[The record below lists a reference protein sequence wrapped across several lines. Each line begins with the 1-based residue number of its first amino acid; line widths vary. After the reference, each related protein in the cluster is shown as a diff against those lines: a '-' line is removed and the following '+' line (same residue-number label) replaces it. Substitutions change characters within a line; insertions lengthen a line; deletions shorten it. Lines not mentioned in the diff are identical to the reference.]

1 MKLKS
6 KNTSGSNHQHA
17 LLSPSSA
24 RKWLSCPAALA
35 CEIGLPNESGQAAVN
50 GTVMHLVAETVI
62 NRVIKGEDIRADTY
76 KGVYALNEGKG
87 PIKALVKPE
96 KGAVLI
102 TDDFVSQVNKYVDY
116 CRPIIDAAELIEV
129 ESRVNLTRVL
139 HPGVELNGNT
149 LHTFGTA
156 DLVALLPSY
165 HKTLNQEFVLDTED
179 DGTAYTLIVGDLKTG
194 RHKVLAKENKQ
205 MMLYALGLL
214 RAYKR
219 LYDITAVRLVIFQ
232 PYAGGADEWDTTPE
246 ALEQFGKFAQGR
258 ALKAI
263 DAFQRGKKGLKP
275 ADFRPGNVQCQ
286 WCRFSEKCN
295 AKRKVASRAVES
307 DLEDDT
313 QQSAEEA
320 LKAVHKFCNDADY
333 MDVWDDVS
341 PADILRLIPDFDGR
355 PAKTVKAKTDPSE
368 ISLDQLKAEWDKLP
382 LMRQHIADI
391 EKAMYA
397 ALMRG
402 EVVDGL
408 KLVEGRPGSRSW
420 SDEEAVNQ
428 FRANHPNGYLL
439 DKTVPVNPTEA
450 EKIIG
455 KEDPELWAELSKL
468 VTRKP
473 GQPYIAAANDKRP
486 AWTPA
491 TDNDL
496 AN

>member
-6 KNTSGSNHQHA
+6 KNTSGSNQEHA

-24 RKWLSCPAALA
+24 KKWLNCPAALA
-35 CEIGLPNESGQAAVN
+35 CEFGLPNESGQAAVN
-50 GTVMHLVAETVI
+50 GTAMHLVAETVL
-62 NRVIKGEDIRADTY
+62 NRIIKGDDITADKY

-116 CRPIIDAAELIEV
+116 CRPIIDAAELVEV

-139 HPGVELNGNT
+139 HPGAVVNATRRNGEAIEGELVT
-149 LHTFGTA
+149 LQTFGTA
-156 DLVALLPSY
+156 DFVAIIRLLDGSY
-165 HKTLNQEFVLDTED
+165 M
-179 DGTAYTLIVGDLKTG
+179 LIVGDLKTG

-214 RAYKR
+214 RVYKR

-246 ALEQFGKFAQGR
+246 ALEQFGKFASKA

-275 ADFRPGNVQCQ
+275 ADFRPGNDACQ
-286 WCRFSEKCN
+286 WCRFAESCN
-295 AKRKVASRAVES
+295 AKRKVASREVES
-307 DLEDDT
+307 DLSDDAT
-313 QQSAEEA
+313 E
-320 LKAVHKFCNDADY
+320 
-333 MDVWDDVS
+333 M
-341 PADILRLIPDFDGR
+341 
-355 PAKTVKAKTDPSE
+355 
-368 ISLDQLKAEWDKLP
+368 SLEQLKAEWDKLP

-402 EVVDGL
+402 EQVEGL
-408 KLVEGRPGSRSW
+408 KLVEGKMGNRSW
-420 SDEEAVNQ
+420 TDADAIEVSHGDVLKKEV
-428 FRANHPNGYLL
+428 LMS
-439 DKTVPVNPTEA
+439 PTEA
-450 EKIIG
+450 AKVLSAE
-455 KEDPELWAELSKL
+455 EMAELEPFI
-468 VTRKP
+468 TRKP
-473 GQPYIAAANDKRP
+473 GQPSIATADDKRP

-491 TDNDL
+491 TDSDL
-496 AN
+496 ED

>member
-6 KNTSGSNHQHA
+6 KNTSGSNQEHA

-24 RKWLSCPAALA
+24 KKWLNCPAALA
-35 CEIGLPNESGQAAVN
+35 CEFGLPNESGQAAVN
-50 GTVMHLVAETVI
+50 GTVMHLVAETVL

-139 HPGVELNGNT
+139 HPGVELNGEP
-149 LHTFGTA
+149 LQTFGTA
-156 DLVALLPSY
+156 DLVAVIEGFTGESN
-165 HKTLNQEFVLDTED
+165 H
-179 DGTAYTLIVGDLKTG
+179 AMLIVGDLKTG

-214 RAYKR
+214 RVYKR

-246 ALEQFGKFAQGR
+246 ALEQFGKFASKA

-275 ADFRPGNVQCQ
+275 ADFRPGNDACQ
-286 WCRFSEKCN
+286 WCRFAESCN
-295 AKRKVASRAVES
+295 AKRKVASAVR
-307 DLEDDT
+307 DDIET
-313 QQSAEEA
+313 EMTVDGPEMS
-320 LKAVHKFCNDADY
+320 LAD
-333 MDVWDDVS
+333 
-341 PADILRLIPDFDGR
+341 
-355 PAKTVKAKTDPSE
+355 
-368 ISLDQLKAEWDKLP
+368 LKAEWDKLP
-382 LMRQHIADI
+382 LMRQHIADV

-402 EVVDGL
+402 EQVEGL
-408 KLVEGRPGSRSW
+408 KLVEGRPGNRSW
-420 SDEEAVNQ
+420 DLPDDIGDLVAQWGIEDLMTKQS
-428 FRANHPNGYLL
+428 LL
-439 DKTVPVNPTEA
+439 SPTEA
-450 EKIIG
+450 EKVMKG
-455 KEDPELWAELSKL
+455 HEKWELLEARI
-468 VTRKP
+468 TRKP
-473 GQPYIAAANDKRP
+473 GQPSIATADDKRP

-491 TDNDL
+491 TDDDL

>member
-6 KNTSGSNHQHA
+6 KNTGGSNQEHA

-24 RKWLSCPAALA
+24 KKWLNCPAALA
-35 CEIGLPNESGQAAVN
+35 CEFGLPNESGQAAVN
-50 GTVMHLVAETVI
+50 GTAMHLVAETVL
-62 NRVIKGEDIRADTY
+62 NRVIKGEDVRADKY

-129 ESRVNLTRVL
+129 ESRVNLTHVL
-139 HPGVELNGNT
+139 HPGVELNGNQ
-149 LHTFGTA
+149 LQTFGTA
-156 DLVALLPSY
+156 DLVAVMP
-165 HKTLNQEFVLDTED
+165 
-179 DGTAYTLIVGDLKTG
+179 DGMLIVGDLKTG

-246 ALEQFGKFAQGR
+246 ALEQFGKFAQGQ

-286 WCRFSEKCN
+286 WCRFSQKCN
-295 AKRKVASRAVES
+295 AKRKVASREVES

-320 LKAVHKFCNDADY
+320 LKAIHKFCNDADY

-408 KLVEGRPGSRSW
+408 KLVEGPLGNRSW
-420 SDEEAVNQ
+420 SDLSKVEELAKQRPSTMYKEV
-428 FRANHPNGYLL
+428 LL
-439 DKTVPVNPTEA
+439 SPTEA
-450 EKIIG
+450 EKVIS
-455 KEDPELWAELSKL
+455 KDDWADDFAKL

-473 GQPYIAAANDKRP
+473 GQPSIATSDDKRP

-491 TDNDL
+491 TDSDL
-496 AN
+496 ED

>member
-6 KNTSGSNHQHA
+6 KNTSGSNQEHA

-24 RKWLSCPAALA
+24 KKWLACSASLA
-35 CEIGLPNESGQAAVN
+35 CEFGLPNESGQAAVN
-50 GTVMHLVAETVI
+50 GTVMHLVAETVL
-62 NRVIKGEDIRADTY
+62 NRIIKNDYPVSADTY
-76 KGVYALNEGKG
+76 KGCYALNEGKG

-116 CRPIIDAAELIEV
+116 CRPIIDAAELVEV

-139 HPGVELNGNT
+139 HPGAELSGEP
-149 LHTFGTA
+149 LQTFGTA
-156 DLVALLPSY
+156 DLVAVMPDGSIDLQSFSPTGIVSHSEPLLVG
-165 HKTLNQEFVLDTED
+165 NM
-179 DGTAYTLIVGDLKTG
+179 LIVGDLKTG

-214 RAYKR
+214 RVYKR

-263 DAFQRGKKGLKP
+263 DAFQRGKKGLTP
-275 ADFRPGNVQCQ
+275 ADFRPSNDGCQ
-286 WCRFSEKCN
+286 WCRFSEKCT
-295 AKRKVASRAVES
+295 AKRKAV
-307 DLEDDT
+307 
-313 QQSAEEA
+313 SAEVEPD
-320 LKAVHKFCNDADY
+320 LT
-333 MDVWDDVS
+333 DDS
-341 PADILRLIPDFDGR
+341 
-355 PAKTVKAKTDPSE
+355 TE
-368 ISLDQLKAEWDKLP
+368 MSLDQLKAEYDKLP

-402 EVVDGL
+402 EQVEGL
-408 KLVEGRPGSRSW
+408 KLVEGRPGNRSW
-420 SDEEAVNQ
+420 GDTKAVEKFIQERDGGLDEVMYKKA
-428 FRANHPNGYLL
+428 LIS
-439 DKTVPVNPTEA
+439 PTEA
-450 EKIIG
+450 EKEL
-455 KEDPELWAELSKL
+455 KEEWFDVWDQLQEH

-473 GQPYIAAANDKRP
+473 GQPSIATADDKRP

-491 TDNDL
+491 TDDDL

>member
-6 KNTSGSNHQHA
+6 KNISGSNQEHA

-24 RKWLSCPAALA
+24 KKWLNCPAALA
-35 CEIGLPNESGQAAVN
+35 CEFGLPNESGQAAVN
-50 GTVMHLVAETVI
+50 GTVMHLVAETVL

-87 PIKALVKPE
+87 PIKALTKPE

-116 CRPIIDAAELIEV
+116 CRPIIDAAELVEV

-139 HPGVELNGNT
+139 HPGVELSGAP
-149 LHTFGTA
+149 LQTFGTA
-156 DLVALLPSY
+156 DLVALQPLVK
-165 HKTLNQEFVLDTED
+165 HECEV
-179 DGTAYTLIVGDLKTG
+179 GHMLIVGDLKTG

-214 RAYKR
+214 RKLKR

-246 ALEQFGKFAQGR
+246 ALELFGKFASKA

-263 DAFQRGKKGLKP
+263 DAFERGKKGLKP
-275 ADFRPGNVQCQ
+275 ADFRPGNDACQ

-295 AKRKVASRAVES
+295 AKRKSASAAAES
-307 DLEDDT
+307 DLSDDST
-313 QQSAEEA
+313 E
-320 LKAVHKFCNDADY
+320 
-333 MDVWDDVS
+333 M
-341 PADILRLIPDFDGR
+341 
-355 PAKTVKAKTDPSE
+355 T
-368 ISLDQLKAEWDKLP
+368 LDQLKAEWDKLP

-402 EVVDGL
+402 EQVEGL
-408 KLVEGRPGSRSW
+408 KLVEGKMGNRAWGNLAAV
-420 SDEEAVNQ
+420 EEYVNG
-428 FRANHPNGYLL
+428 RGGGL
-439 DKTVPVNPTEA
+439 DKLMYKQSLLSPTEA
-450 EKIIG
+450 EKV
-455 KEDPELWAELSKL
+455 LAEEWFDTWDILKQHI
-468 VTRKP
+468 TRKP
-473 GQPYIAAANDKRP
+473 GQPSIATADDKRP
-486 AWTPA
+486 AWTPVS
-491 TDNDL
+491 DDDL
-496 AN
+496 SN

>member
-6 KNTSGSNHQHA
+6 KNTSGSNQEHA

-24 RKWLSCPAALA
+24 KKWLNCPAALA
-35 CEIGLPNESGQAAVN
+35 CEFGLPNESGQAAVN
-50 GTVMHLVAETVI
+50 GTVMHLVAETVL

-87 PIKALVKPE
+87 PIKALVTPE

-116 CRPIIDAAELIEV
+116 CRPIIDAAELVEV

-139 HPGVELNGNT
+139 HPGVGLNGAP
-149 LHTFGTA
+149 LQTFGTA
-156 DLVALLPSY
+156 DLVAVMP
-165 HKTLNQEFVLDTED
+165 
-179 DGTAYTLIVGDLKTG
+179 DGMLIVGDLKTG

-214 RAYKR
+214 RKLKR

-246 ALEQFGKFAQGR
+246 ALELFGKFASKA

-263 DAFQRGKKGLKP
+263 DAFERGKKGLKP
-275 ADFRPGNVQCQ
+275 ADFRPGNGQCQ
-286 WCRFSEKCN
+286 WCRFAESCN
-295 AKRKVASRAVES
+295 AKRKVASAEAES
-307 DLEDDT
+307 YLSDDST
-313 QQSAEEA
+313 E
-320 LKAVHKFCNDADY
+320 
-333 MDVWDDVS
+333 M
-341 PADILRLIPDFDGR
+341 
-355 PAKTVKAKTDPSE
+355 T
-368 ISLDQLKAEWDKLP
+368 LDQLKAEWDKLP

-402 EVVDGL
+402 EQVEGL
-408 KLVEGRPGSRSW
+408 KLVEGRPGNRSW
-420 SDEEAVNQ
+420 SDTEAVEKLVEENNI
-428 FRANHPNGYLL
+428 AAH
-439 DKTVPVNPTEA
+439 KTVLLSPTEL
-450 EKIIG
+450 EKALM
-455 KEDPELWAELSKL
+455 KDDWLKFEAH

-473 GQPYIAAANDKRP
+473 GQPSIATADDKRP
-486 AWTPA
+486 AWTPVS
-491 TDNDL
+491 DEDL
-496 AN
+496 A

>member
-6 KNTSGSNHQHA
+6 KNTSGSNQEHA

-24 RKWLSCPAALA
+24 KKWLNCPAALA
-35 CEIGLPNESGQAAVN
+35 CEFGLPNESGQAAVN
-50 GTVMHLVAETVI
+50 GTVMHLVAETVL

-87 PIKALVKPE
+87 PIKALTKPE

-116 CRPIIDAAELIEV
+116 CRPIIDAAELVEV

-139 HPGVELNGNT
+139 HPGATIKQMAYPPNAKPYESESPLQ
-149 LHTFGTA
+149 TFGTA
-156 DLVALLPSY
+156 DLVAVMP
-165 HKTLNQEFVLDTED
+165 
-179 DGTAYTLIVGDLKTG
+179 DGSIDKQSFSNSGIVSHSEPLIVGNMLIVGDLKTG

-214 RAYKR
+214 RKLKR

-246 ALEQFGKFAQGR
+246 ALELFGKFASKA

-263 DAFQRGKKGLKP
+263 DAFERGKKGLKP
-275 ADFRPGNVQCQ
+275 ADFRPGNGQCQ
-286 WCRFSEKCN
+286 WCRFAEKCN
-295 AKRKVASRAVES
+295 AKRRMAGGSLADG
-307 DLEDDT
+307 DLDDGT
-313 QQSAEEA
+313 
-320 LKAVHKFCNDADY
+320 L
-333 MDVWDDVS
+333 
-341 PADILRLIPDFDGR
+341 
-355 PAKTVKAKTDPSE
+355 TDE
-368 ISLDQLKAEWDKLP
+368 GTNEMTLDQLKVEWDKLP

-402 EVVDGL
+402 EQVEGL
-408 KLVEGRPGSRSW
+408 KLVEGRPGNRSW
-420 SDEEAVNQ
+420 DDADKIEA
-428 FRANHPNGYLL
+428 FAKEHAIEDLL
-439 DKTVPVNPTEA
+439 HKSVLLSPTEA
-450 EKIIG
+450 EKVMDG
-455 KEDPELWAELSKL
+455 AGWGLLAPF

-473 GQPYIAAANDKRP
+473 GQPSITTADDKRP
-486 AWTPA
+486 AWTPVSD
-491 TDNDL
+491 TDLED
-496 AN
+496 